1 MEAVVQSLTLGH
13 ASEVKVVLAS
23 VVASLAV
30 YQALLMVVGYGKL
43 RVSFLRPAP
52 ASFSHRAI
60 GDAVVVVTLVT
71 TLLCI
76 GYFGLE
82 AEEHD
87 SHPIVAALLLCVLAF
102 KITVVRW
109 FHSLGFLLPALG
121 VTVLLLF
128 IATWAT
134 VAAPY
139 LG

>member
-1 MEAVVQSLTLGH
+1 MEFAVESLTLGH
-13 ASEVKVVLAS
+13 VSEVKVVLAS
-23 VVASLAV
+23 VAGSLAV
-30 YQALLMVVGYGKL
+30 YQALLMAVGYGKV
-43 RVSFLRPAP
+43 RVSFLRAAP

-87 SHPIVAALLLCVLAF
+87 PPPVVAALLLCVLAF

-109 FHSLGFLLPALG
+109 FKGLGFLLPALG
-121 VTVLLLF
+121 IAVLLLF
-128 IATWAT
+128 VATWAT

-139 LG
+139 LS